1 MVEYS
6 KGFIAVA
13 HNGNLTNARIIK
25 EELENYGSIFQSS
38 TDTEVIIHL
47 VALSHENSTLDRL
60 IAALRRVEGSYS
72 LLILTDREL
81 IAMRDP
87 YGFRPLVLG
96 KLKDSYVVS
105 SETCAFDL
113 VEAEYLRE
121 IEPGEILHITRDGI
135 KTYAPFK
142 KVNRK
147 HCIFEYIY
155 FARPDSFMFGKTV
168 YTVRKALG
176 RELAR
181 DTHVDADMIVP
192 IPDSGIGAAI
202 GYSQETGIPFELGL
216 IRNHYVGRTFIEPE
230 QSIRHFGVKLK
241 LNAVHDLVKGKRIIV
256 IDDSIVRATTGRKII
271 KMLRQYGAKEVH
283 FRVSSP
289 PTEYPCF
296 YGIDTPSRGELIAAS
311 HTPEQINEYM
321 ESDTLKYLTVD
332 GMKRGPGKRGLYVL
346 RRMLYR
352 RLSLQV
358 SMGHGTGADGTIRE
372 EVRMEERNRLLELLK
387 GLSYEEG
394 DFVLTSG
401 KRSTFY
407 IDAKETTLNP
417 EGMYLAG
424 KNHVPHGKGD
434 SGHPGSGRGQHR
446 RRPPWSVPLYCL
458 LLPRKMVFSVF
469 SSEKNRRAMAA
480 TSGWKAVR
488 TFRRGLNVV
497 ILEDVVTTGGSSLK
511 AIEVTEKEGY
521 KVKGYRGSARP
532 A

>member
-1 MVEYS
+1 MCGIFGIFNYKDAPNITYLGLHALQHRGQESAGIASTDGTTMRSHREMGLVSDIFNETVLKGLRGNSAIGHVRYSTSGSSHIGNAQPLVVEYS

-72 LLILTDREL
+72 LLVLTDREL
-81 IAMRDP
+81 IAIRDP

-96 KLKDSYVVS
+96 RLKDSYVVS

-121 IEPGEILHITRDGI
+121 IEPGEILHITRDGV

-142 KVNRK
+142 KGHRK

-176 RELAR
+176 RQLAR

-202 GYSQETGIPFELGL
+202 GYSQETGVPFELGL

-230 QSIRHFGVKLK
+230 ESIRHFGVKLK

-271 KMLRQYGAKEVH
+271 KMFRQYGAKEVH

-296 YGIDTPSRGELIAAS
+296 YGIDTPSRGELIASS
-311 HTPEQINEYM
+311 HTPLQINEYM
-321 ESDTLKYLTVD
+321 ESDTLEYLSVE
-332 GMKRGPGKRGLYVL
+332 GMKKALGDEEYT
-346 RRMLYR
+346 YCDACF
-352 RLSLQV
+352 
-358 SMGHGTGADGTIRE
+358 TGAYPSRFPWG
-372 EVRMEERNRLLELLK
+372 MELEQMEL
-387 GLSYEEG
+387 
-394 DFVLTSG
+394 FV
-401 KRSTFY
+401 KR
-407 IDAKETTLNP
+407 
-417 EGMYLAG
+417 
-424 KNHVPHGKGD
+424 
-434 SGHPGSGRGQHR
+434 
-446 RRPPWSVPLYCL
+446 
-458 LLPRKMVFSVF
+458 
-469 SSEKNRRAMAA
+469 
-480 TSGWKAVR
+480 
-488 TFRRGLNVV
+488 
-497 ILEDVVTTGGSSLK
+497 
-511 AIEVTEKEGY
+511 
-521 KVKGYRGSARP
+521 
-532 A
+532 